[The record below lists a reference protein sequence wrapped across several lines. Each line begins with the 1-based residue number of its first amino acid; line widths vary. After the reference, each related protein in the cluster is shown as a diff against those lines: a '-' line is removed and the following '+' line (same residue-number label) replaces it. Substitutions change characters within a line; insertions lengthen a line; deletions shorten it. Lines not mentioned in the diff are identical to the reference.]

1 MAGCERYPAGI
12 PAGGEGR
19 LLGVAFALDGM
30 ITPSGSRHHLPRA
43 PERPLRSPQ
52 VLERLAGEV
61 LVLAHVLVVDV
72 RADELPAEV
81 AAVKRTL
88 RRQRFWGNERMDE
101 IKEMKKETE
110 RMEADP
116 NVHRGI
122 I

>member
-1 MAGCERYPAGI
+1 MA
-12 PAGGEGR
+12 
-19 LLGVAFALDGM
+19 FDGM
-30 ITPSGSRHHLPRA
+30 ITPSGSRHHLPTA

-81 AAVKRTL
+81 AAVERTL

-110 RMEADP
+110 RKAADP
-116 NVHRGI
+116 NAHRGI